1 MVQRLIITKTAGR
14 SLEAILMYLEENFSI
29 STAQKLAQKVDNK
42 VQLLFKQPFIGRPSS
57 KAKAKTIRKIGISKH
72 LMMYYRV
79 VGTSLVISD
88 FFDSRQNPDKSRF

>member
-14 SLEAILMYLEENFSI
+14 SLEAILLYLEENI
-29 STAQKLAQKVDNK
+29 SLTTAQKLASKVDEK
-42 VQLLFKQPFIGRPSS
+42 VQLLFRQPYVGRPSS
-57 KAKAKTIRKIGISKH
+57 KAKTVRKIGISRH

-79 VGTSLVISD
+79 VGSSLVISD

>member
-29 STAQKLAQKVDNK
+29 TTAQKLAQKVDDK
-42 VQLLFKQPFIGRPSS
+42 VQLLFRQPFIGRPSS
-57 KAKAKTIRKIGISKH
+57 KAKTVRKIGISKH